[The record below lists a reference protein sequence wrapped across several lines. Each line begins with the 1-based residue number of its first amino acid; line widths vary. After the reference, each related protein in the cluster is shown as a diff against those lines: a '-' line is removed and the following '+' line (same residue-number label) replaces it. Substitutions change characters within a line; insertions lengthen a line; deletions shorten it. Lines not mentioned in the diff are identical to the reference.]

1 MEEDINVSGSVD
13 NEDTLVEGVN
23 VDRFDGT
30 TNTPK
35 AGVAENV
42 EDTVCPWQRPLVNE
56 TSSIAMSPLNE
67 DPRIPSNVT
76 WMKCRGMQSC

>member
-1 MEEDINVSGSVD
+1 VEEDINVSGSVN

-30 TNTPK
+30 TNRAK

-42 EDTVCPWQRPLVNE
+42 EDTVCPSQRPLVNE
-56 TSSIAMSPLNE
+56 TSSIAMYPQKS
-67 DPRIPSNVT
+67 DPRTASNVT
-76 WMKCRGMQSC
+76 